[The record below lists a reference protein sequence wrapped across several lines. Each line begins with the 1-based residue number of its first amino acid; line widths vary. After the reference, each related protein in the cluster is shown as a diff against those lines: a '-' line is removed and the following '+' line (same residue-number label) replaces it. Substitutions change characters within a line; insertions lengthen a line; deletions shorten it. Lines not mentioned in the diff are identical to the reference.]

1 MILLSAQN
9 ISKTYMERK
18 VLDDVSFFLNEGD
31 KVGIV
36 GINGTGKSTLLKIL
50 AGAASSDSGSVTRTN
65 GIRVSYLPQI
75 PEFDDSG
82 RLIEQVL
89 AHLPN
94 DLRSSK
100 EYEARSI
107 LGKLG
112 LQDCDRD
119 ISSLSGGERRRAGI
133 ASALIQPSDVLLLD
147 EPTNHIDNETSQLL
161 EDLLLKY
168 RGAIVMV
175 THDRY
180 FLNRICNRIVEI
192 DRGKLYCCE
201 GSYSEHLL
209 QKAQRE
215 ADAEAAERKAK
226 SLYRRELEWISR
238 GARARGTKSKDR
250 IERFEE
256 LKNRDVPVQAESV
269 AMQSVSSRLGKK
281 TIEIE
286 SISKSIDGK
295 PLITD
300 FSYIISRDAR
310 IGIVGS
316 NGAGKSTFLKMLCGQ
331 IMPDSGRIVLGDTV
345 NIGYFSQ
352 ECEEMD
358 PTLRVI
364 EYIRETADIVRTPD
378 GTVTASQMLERFLF
392 NSELQWNRIEKL
404 SGGERK
410 RLYLLKILMQ
420 APNILL
426 LDEPT
431 NDLDIAAVKWLE
443 DFLSEYF
450 GTVIVVSH
458 DRHFLNNVCTRIV
471 DIDYSEIKM
480 YVGNYEFWYESSQLI
495 QKLIK
500 QQNKKNEEKAK
511 ELQAFIARFSANKSK
526 SRQATSRKKLLDKLT
541 IEELPASS
549 RRYPFVGFDM
559 DREVG
564 KDILTVEGL
573 TKEVDGVKLLNNVS
587 FTVRKNDKI
596 AFVGKSEQAITMLF
610 KILMEEET
618 PDSGSF
624 KWGLS
629 TSRSYFPA
637 DNSAFFNSDLNL
649 IDWMRQYSKD
659 QTETYIRGFLG
670 RMLFSGDAVLKPVNV
685 LSGGEKVRCMLSRMM
700 LFGSNVLIL
709 DQPTNHLDLE
719 SITAVNNGLSEFK
732 GNVLFC
738 SHDYEIVNTVANR
751 IIEICDDGIIDHSG
765 NYDDFVEFKESRGM
779 AVTTL

>member
-50 AGAASSDSGSVTRTN
+50 AGADESDKGSVTRTN
-65 GIRVSYLPQI
+65 GIRISYLPQI
-75 PEFDDSG
+75 PEFDDRG

-119 ISSLSGGERRRAGI
+119 ISSLSGGEKRRAGI

-161 EDLLLKY
+161 EELLLKY

-180 FLNRICNRIVEI
+180 FLDRICNKIVEI
-192 DRGKLYCCE
+192 DRGKLYSCD
-201 GSYSEHLL
+201 GSYSDHIL

-238 GARARGTKSKDR
+238 GARARGTKSKER
-250 IERFEE
+250 TERFEE
-256 LKNRDVPVQAESV
+256 LKNREIPVQTESI

-286 SISKSIDGK
+286 NISKSIDGK

-331 IMPDSGRIVLGDTV
+331 VTPDSGRIILGDTV

-358 PTLRVI
+358 PSLRVI
-364 EYIRETADIVRTPD
+364 EYIRETADIVRTPE
-378 GTVTASQMLERFLF
+378 GTVTAAQMLERFLF

-431 NDLDIAAVKWLE
+431 NDLDITTLTILE
-443 DFLSEYF
+443 DYLRSFS
-450 GTVIVVSH
+450 GAVIAVSH
-458 DRHFLNNVCTRIV
+458 DRYFLDKMASEIFEFRNGQCTRFN
-471 DIDYSEIKM
+471 
-480 YVGNYEFWYESSQLI
+480 GNYSDYAEKVSAEERETESRP
-495 QKLIK
+495 
-500 QQNKKNEEKAK
+500 KKSSGKK
-511 ELQAFIARFSANKSK
+511 ERTYTGERKARFSFKEQ
-526 SRQATSRKKLLDKLT
+526 REYET
-541 IEELPASS
+541 IDSDIASLEEQIAAA
-549 RRYPFVGFDM
+549 
-559 DREVG
+559 E
-564 KDILTVEGL
+564 KDIAANAS
-573 TKEVDGVKLLNNVS
+573 DYVKLQEL
-587 FTVRKNDKI
+587 
-596 AFVGKSEQAITMLF
+596 
-610 KILMEEET
+610 
-618 PDSGSF
+618 
-624 KWGLS
+624 
-629 TSRSYFPA
+629 
-637 DNSAFFNSDLNL
+637 SDLKTSL
-649 IDWMRQYSKD
+649 EAQL
-659 QTETYIRGFLG
+659 E
-670 RMLFSGDAVLKPVNV
+670 
-685 LSGGEKVRCMLSRMM
+685 EKMERWVYLNE
-700 LFGSNVLIL
+700 LA
-709 DQPTNHLDLE
+709 E
-719 SITAVNNGLSEFK
+719 K
-732 GNVLFC
+732 
-738 SHDYEIVNTVANR
+738 
-751 IIEICDDGIIDHSG
+751 IE
-765 NYDDFVEFKESRGM
+765 KERS
-779 AVTTL
+779 

>member
-50 AGAASSDSGSVTRTN
+50 AGADESDKGSITRTN
-65 GIRVSYLPQI
+65 GIRISYLPQI
-75 PEFDDSG
+75 PEFDENG

-94 DLRSSK
+94 DLKSSK

-119 ISSLSGGERRRAGI
+119 IGSLSGGERRRAGI

-161 EDLLLKY
+161 EELLLKY

-180 FLNRICNRIVEI
+180 FLNRICNKIVEI
-192 DRGKLYCCE
+192 DRGKLYTCD
-201 GSYSEHLL
+201 GNYSDHLM

-256 LKNRDVPVQAESV
+256 LKNRDVPVQSDNIT
-269 AMQSVSSRLGKK
+269 MQSVSSRLGKK
-281 TIEIE
+281 TVEIE
-286 SISKSIDGK
+286 NISKSIDGK

-316 NGAGKSTFLKMLCGQ
+316 NGAGKSTFLKMLCGLIQ
-331 IMPDSGRIVLGDTV
+331 PDSGIIVLGDTV

-358 PTLRVI
+358 PSLRVI

-431 NDLDIAAVKWLE
+431 NDLDITTLTILE
-443 DFLSEYF
+443 DYLRSFS
-450 GTVIVVSH
+450 GAVIAVSH
-458 DRHFLNNVCTRIV
+458 DRYFLDKTASEIFEFKDGQCTRFN
-471 DIDYSEIKM
+471 
-480 YVGNYEFWYESSQLI
+480 GNYSDYAEKVSAEQTVSDS
-495 QKLIK
+495 KP
-500 QQNKKNEEKAK
+500 KKKHEKRERNSTGERK
-511 ELQAFIARFSANKSK
+511 ARFSF
-526 SRQATSRKKLLDKLT
+526 REQREYDT
-541 IEELPASS
+541 IDSDIASLEEQIAETEKEIVKNASD
-549 RRYPFVGFDM
+549 Y
-559 DREVG
+559 
-564 KDILTVEGL
+564 
-573 TKEVDGVKLLNNVS
+573 VKLQEL
-587 FTVRKNDKI
+587 
-596 AFVGKSEQAITMLF
+596 SE
-610 KILMEEET
+610 
-618 PDSGSF
+618 
-624 KWGLS
+624 
-629 TSRSYFPA
+629 
-637 DNSAFFNSDLNL
+637 
-649 IDWMRQYSKD
+649 
-659 QTETYIRGFLG
+659 
-670 RMLFSGDAVLKPVNV
+670 LKE
-685 LSGGEKVRCMLSRMM
+685 S
-700 LFGSNVLIL
+700 
-709 DQPTNHLDLE
+709 LE
-719 SITAVNNGLSEFK
+719 SKLEEKMERWVYLNELAE
-732 GNVLFC
+732 
-738 SHDYEIVNTVANR
+738 R
-751 IIEICDDGIIDHSG
+751 IE
-765 NYDDFVEFKESRGM
+765 KER
-779 AVTTL
+779 AT